1 MSSYTLANEP
11 ISADRSSISQSRSY
25 QEMGAFWDTH
35 DLTQF
40 WEQTAPAE
48 FEVDIESEVT

>member
-1 MSSYTLANEP
+1 MSSSIPANEP
-11 ISADRSSISQSRSY
+11 MSADRSSISQARSY

-40 WEQTAPAE
+40 WEQTEPAE
-48 FEVDIESEVT
+48 FEVDIHT

>member
-11 ISADRSSISQSRSY
+11 ISADRSSISQARSY

-40 WEQTAPAE
+40 WEQTESAE
-48 FEVDIESEVT
+48 FEVDIQSEVT